1 MKKSYKIVFGVTVI
15 FILLILG
22 TGCFMLYRKGTVQK
36 ESVPKNGQIMQKAS
50 TRPTATVI
58 PDSSVSDWSI
68 AKQSGRKGDF
78 EAYFKKDL
86 NAYTKE
92 RNVPKGKMKKV
103 HYDSKVIGEKR
114 EVYIYI
120 PPNYSMDKKYP
131 VLYLLHGI
139 GCDGSQWISMKTD
152 IVLDNMIADGEMVPC
167 VVVCPSIAPKKNKR
181 TKQAIS
187 PENIEAYEKFDREL
201 IRDLMPF
208 VTSHY
213 SISDKRKDTAIAG
226 LSMGG
231 MESLRLGFSHLKR
244 FDYIGSFSAA
254 PSLDT
259 SLLSLKEQKE
269 KPKLILLC
277 SGTSDS
283 RVEDVPENY
292 HKILKDN
299 KVDHIWYLY
308 PNGGHSYEVWINGLV
323 NFLQRIF

>member
-36 ESVPKNGQIMQKAS
+36 GSISKNGQIMQKAS

-114 EVYIYI
+114 EVYIYT

-152 IVLDNMIADGEMVPC
+152 IVLDNMIADGEVVSC

-187 PENIEAYEKFDREL
+187 PENIEAYEKFDQEL

-231 MESLRLGFSHLKR
+231 MESLRVEFSHLKR